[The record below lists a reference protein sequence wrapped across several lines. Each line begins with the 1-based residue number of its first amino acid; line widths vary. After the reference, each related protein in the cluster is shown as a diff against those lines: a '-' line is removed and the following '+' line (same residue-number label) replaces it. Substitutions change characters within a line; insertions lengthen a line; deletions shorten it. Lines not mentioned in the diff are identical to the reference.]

1 MTAFDTGIASKT
13 EDNHTTSA
21 DKDADIAVA
30 GPILLTVIV
39 LVAAWA
45 ASFVMWGVPG
55 LYIPAVAMVPV
66 MMAVLIWISRG

>member
-1 MTAFDTGIASKT
+1 MTASDTYTPSNTDEQHSAST
-13 EDNHTTSA
+13 HNDPDVA
-21 DKDADIAVA
+21 IA
-30 GPILLTVIV
+30 GPLLLTVLV

-45 ASFVMWGVPG
+45 GSFVMWGVPG

>member
-1 MTAFDTGIASKT
+1 MTALDTATASKT
-13 EDNHTTSA
+13 EDQHSA
-21 DKDADIAVA
+21 STHKDPDVAVA
-30 GPILLTVIV
+30 GPILLTVLV

-45 ASFVMWGVPG
+45 GSFVMWGVPG